1 MVIVDQ
7 RIHHLKQALEDVS
20 VLAHLDGYRQEHLL
34 FVDNVLKELGE
45 RFLQFRILQLY
56 VLLRKRSGG
65 TSWQE
70 QRARLTF
77 SSFYFS
83 IFHFLC

>member
-1 MVIVDQ
+1 MLIVDQ

-45 RFLQFRILQLY
+45 RFLQFRL
-56 VLLRKRSGG
+56 
-65 TSWQE
+65 
-70 QRARLTF
+70 
-77 SSFYFS
+77 
-83 IFHFLC
+83 